1 MDCFQ
6 LLQTTIKEKDQSV
19 TDQAMLISKL
29 TTKVEA
35 NNETMGHLLEQ
46 VQKAE
51 HSLKHERER
60 FDLRLTESQK
70 YFEETLHEQEEG
82 TAKLRKALQ
91 DKEAE
96 LLVSE
101 NDLRELLTRHERD
114 IQNIMSKGDVNIQ
127 DQVVKMLELKL
138 KETNEVLD
146 GKIKVIE
153 NLQKESSQKD
163 RELAESQEIQKS
175 FKEKLQVMSEQMML
189 FQSNIAD
196 MESQW
201 QQERTKYETKMNDM
215 TEKHESELTEKELKI
230 QNLASTVSQL
240 EAAYSQASVQ
250 YNTLQDR
257 YHSLLKPGGA
267 KAVTKD
273 TTLEEESD
281 SAGSDQNQNA
291 VVKDLTDKVTKLEC
305 VLKEKEQDSE
315 EIECLRQKLDS
326 LTLILTEKE
335 NEISDMK
342 GKYEG
347 TDGEHATELQSVEED
362 SSKMSDSAEE
372 IVVLKNKLAELEEE
386 KGCLQLKLVDFDEA
400 KSLQGKYAVRHFV
413 FCRFSSSVGYS

>member
-1 MDCFQ
+1 
-6 LLQTTIKEKDQSV
+6 
-19 TDQAMLISKL
+19 
-29 TTKVEA
+29 
-35 NNETMGHLLEQ
+35 MGHLLEQ

-70 YFEETLHEQEEG
+70 YFEESLHEQEEG
-82 TAKLRKALQ
+82 IAKLRKALQ

-101 NDLRELLTRHERD
+101 NDLRELLTRHEKD

-138 KETNEVLD
+138 KDTTDVLE

-153 NLQKESSQKD
+153 VLQKESSQKD
-163 RELAESQEIQKS
+163 KELTESQQVQKS

-201 QQERTKYETKMNDM
+201 QEERTKYETKINDL
-215 TEKHESELTEKELKI
+215 TEKHETELTEKELKI
-230 QNLASTVSQL
+230 QNLTSTVSQL
-240 EAAYSQASVQ
+240 EAAYSQSSAQ

-257 YHSLLKPGGA
+257 YHNLLKPGGA
-267 KAVTKD
+267 VAASKD
-273 TTLEEESD
+273 AAQEGGSD

-291 VVKDLTDKVTKLEC
+291 VVKDLTDKVAKLES
-305 VLKEKEQDSE
+305 VLNEKEQGSE
-315 EIECLRQKLDS
+315 EIDCLRQKIDS
-326 LTLILTEKE
+326 LTLILTEKDK
-335 NEISDMK
+335 EISEMK
-342 GKYEG
+342 EKF
-347 TDGEHATELQSVEED
+347 DGILAEHETVPKSAEED
-362 SSKMSDSAEE
+362 SSKVSDSAKE
-372 IVVLKNKLAELEEE
+372 IVLLKNKLAELEEE
-386 KGCLQLKLVDFDEA
+386 KGSLQLKLVDFDEA
-400 KSLQGKYAVRHFV
+400 KALQGK
-413 FCRFSSSVGYS
+413 

>member
-1 MDCFQ
+1 
-6 LLQTTIKEKDQSV
+6 
-19 TDQAMLISKL
+19 MLISKL

-35 NNETMGHLLEQ
+35 NDETMGHLLEQ
-46 VQKAE
+46 AQKAE

-70 YFEETLHEQEEG
+70 YFEETLREQEEG
-82 TAKLRKALQ
+82 TEKLRKALH

-101 NDLRELLTRHERD
+101 NDLRELLTRHEKD

-146 GKIKVIE
+146 SKIKTIE
-153 NLQKESSQKD
+153 SLQKESSQKD
-163 RELAESQEIQKS
+163 RELAESREIQKS

-201 QQERTKYETKMNDM
+201 QEERTKYETKINDM

-230 QNLASTVSQL
+230 QNLTSTVSQL
-240 EAAYSQASVQ
+240 EAAYSQSSAQ

-257 YHSLLKPGGA
+257 YHNLLKPGGA
-267 KAVTKD
+267 VVVPKD
-273 TTLEEESD
+273 TTSEEVPD
-281 SAGSDQNQNA
+281 TAGSDQNQNA
-291 VVKDLTDKVTKLEC
+291 VVKDLTEKVTQLES
-305 VLKEKEQDSE
+305 VLKGKEQDSE

-326 LTLILTEKE
+326 LTLILEEKE
-335 NEISDMK
+335 KELSEMK
-342 GKYEG
+342 GRLEG
-347 TDGEHATELQSVEED
+347 KGRENVTELKSVEGD

-372 IVVLKNKLAELEEE
+372 IRFLKNKLAELEEE
-386 KGCLQLKLVDFDEA
+386 KGALQLKLVDFDEA
-400 KSLQGKYAVRHFV
+400 KSLQGKYT
-413 FCRFSSSVGYS
+413 